1 MDEKLIEQGM
11 AELALLDADIAKAWQ
26 EYGSPPPR
34 YLKSHFVSLLSIVV
48 SQQISTQAAKAIMS
62 RVVALMPTVT
72 AEHYLTL
79 SEESIRA
86 AGLSS
91 RKVLYTRGL
100 AQAICDGQL
109 NIDQLAT
116 LEDAQAIESI
126 MALKGFGRWSAEI
139 YLMFALTRTDV
150 FPADDLALQVA
161 LGRLKGLDEKPTAKV
176 ARDLVRA
183 WAPWRTVGSLFL
195 WHYYR
200 GAPA

>member
-1 MDEKLIEQGM
+1 MDEKLIAQGM

-26 EYGSPPPR
+26 EYGNPPPR
-34 YLKSHFVSLLSIVV
+34 SLTPHFVSLLSIVV
-48 SQQISTQAAKAIMS
+48 SQQISTHAAKAIMT
-62 RVVALMPTVT
+62 RVTALMPTVT
-72 AEHYLTL
+72 PEHYLSL
-79 SEESIRA
+79 SEQSIRE
-86 AGLSS
+86 AGLSA

-109 NIDQLAT
+109 DIEQLAT
-116 LEDAQAIESI
+116 LDDAQAITKI

-139 YLMFALTRTDV
+139 FLMFALTRTDV

-161 LGRLKGLDEKPTAKV
+161 LGRLKGLDEKPTAKE
-176 ARDLVRA
+176 ARTIVTA